1 LKKLAPMI
9 ALGAAALVVSGVATG
24 ATHTKSMTKMTF
36 TAVLNVG
43 QETPAPKGTKLGAA
57 GKFTA
62 TVSGTSIT
70 WKLTFSHLTGPA
82 TAGHI
87 HAGKKGVPGPVIV
100 PLCGPC
106 TSPASGTGKV
116 TAAQLSKMKSG
127 GTYVNVHTAKN
138 PAGEIR
144 GQITMAM

>member
-9 ALGAAALVVSGVATG
+9 ALGAAALAVSGVATG

-43 QETPAPKGTKLGAA
+43 QEKPVPKGTKSGAA

-62 TVSGTSIT
+62 TVSGTTVT
-70 WKLTFSHLTGPA
+70 WKLTFSHLTGQA
-82 TAGHI
+82 TAAHI

-106 TSPASGTGKV
+106 TSPASGTGTV
-116 TAAQLSKMKSG
+116 TAAQLTQMKNG

-138 PAGEIR
+138 GGGEIR
-144 GQITMAM
+144 GQIKMAM